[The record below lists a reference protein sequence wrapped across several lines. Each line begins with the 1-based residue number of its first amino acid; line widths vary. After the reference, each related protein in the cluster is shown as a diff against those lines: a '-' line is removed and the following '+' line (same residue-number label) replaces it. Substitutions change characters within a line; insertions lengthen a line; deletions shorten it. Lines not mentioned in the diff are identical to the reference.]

1 SLSNQVTE
9 QELDEGRVYPNLN
22 RIQRVSFKIAV
33 DIGKYAFEHDLSNL
47 YPKPDSIEN
56 FVKQFIYDP
65 TYTSS
70 LKTTCE

>member
-1 SLSNQVTE
+1 
-9 QELDEGRVYPNLN
+9 
-22 RIQRVSFKIAV
+22 VSFKIAV

-65 TYTSS
+65 TYTKFCEQAQKIER
-70 LKTTCE
+70 LKCGKPNPNN